1 MTTQASIR
9 AVGADEISSLA
20 GRLAAVL
27 VDCVAGGASV
37 SFTAPL
43 EMAQALQFWRNVA
56 EGIAQ
61 GDRILLVAEADGQI
75 MGTVQV
81 IIGQPQ
87 NQPHRADVSKL
98 LVHRDFRRQGI
109 GRQLMA
115 EVEIIAARAGRTLL
129 VLDTETG
136 SDAERLYLRSGW
148 TRAGVIPDYALKPY
162 GGLAATTYFYKRL
175 SPSGGGQ

>member
-1 MTTQASIR
+1 MTTQARIR
-9 AVGADEISSLA
+9 VVAADEVPGLA
-20 GRLAAVL
+20 EKLAELL

-43 EMAQALQFWRNVA
+43 EMPQALRFWMNVA
-56 EGIAQ
+56 DGVRQ
-61 GDRILLVAEADGQI
+61 GERILLVAESRARI
-75 MGTVQV
+75 MGTVQIV
-81 IIGQPQ
+81 IGQPQ

-109 GRQLMA
+109 GNQLMA
-115 EVEIIAARAGRTLL
+115 QVDIVAAGAGRTLL
-129 VLDTETG
+129 VLDTETD
-136 SDAERLYLRSGW
+136 SDAERLYQRLGW

-175 SPSGGGQ
+175 ASSVL